1 MPDAT
6 TVPTMSLVGSPGRP
20 SSDPRPGGF
29 RSRPTPRYQP
39 TRTTTS
45 EPVTHHESRSLKPKV
60 GRRPGVFPRRRAG
73 RPSDARGPLW
83 PRPPGRP
90 DRGCP
95 EFNPAG
101 SKTRS
106 WQSVFD
112 PSATQDP
119 ITAAVVHL
127 IRPPALGS
135 PTASGQVVFPPPR
148 PHWRRTTRWWLGRR
162 GVQRR
167 GRPRGLQAAHS
178 GNPPDRVS
186 AGSDLRDH
194 CGGPLASPLRRS
206 SCSTPVISVLRTPQR
221 TTRSIA
227 WLRSR
232 HIAASPIRQLV
243 LVGHNDGY
251 SGRLPRR
258 PSVASRS
265 VYLQGKKGTKPCAG
279 LAAG

>member
-1 MPDAT
+1 
-6 TVPTMSLVGSPGRP
+6 MSLVGSPGRP

-101 SKTRS
+101 SKPRS

-119 ITAAVVHL
+119 IAAAVVHL
-127 IRPPALGS
+127 IRPRLLDHRPDPAMSSSLRHG
-135 PTASGQVVFPPPR
+135 PTGDARRDGGWDGGGATQGPPR
-148 PHWRRTTRWWLGRR
+148 WSPGRSLWKPPRSGFRW
-162 GVQRR
+162 QRPSR
-167 GRPRGLQAAHS
+167 
-178 GNPPDRVS
+178 
-186 AGSDLRDH
+186 
-194 CGGPLASPLRRS
+194 PLRRPP
-206 SCSTPVISVLRTPQR
+206 CV
-221 TTRSIA
+221 
-227 WLRSR
+227 
-232 HIAASPIRQLV
+232 AAPTLV
-243 LVGHNDGY
+243 LLDTSHQRLEDAPTDDPIHRMPAKPAHRGQPHSPVGA
-251 SGRLPRR
+251 GRP
-258 PSVASRS
+258 
-265 VYLQGKKGTKPCAG
+265 Y
-279 LAAG
+279 